1 MSTLRI
7 AVVAGARTPF
17 TKAGSVQKR
26 VPAYELGRVALREA
40 MERAGVAPEDLD
52 EVIFGNI
59 AQPADAT
66 NIARVVALRA
76 GCPLSTSAYTVNRN
90 CGSALQAI
98 ADAMLRIET
107 GRAQLIA
114 AGGTESMS
122 LIPLLFPE
130 SMKGKLERVMRARSL
145 PARLGAF
152 AGFRAADFKP
162 ILGLMVGLTDN
173 FCGLNMGE
181 TAEVLAR
188 EFHLSREEQ
197 DAFALRSHELASAA
211 QKEGRLA
218 PEITPVPLPPDYRK
232 FAAED
237 VGLRHEQSMAALA
250 KLPPAFDRRYGTVT
264 AGNASQI
271 TDGAA
276 ALVLASERA
285 VRERGL
291 PVLGWVR
298 SVEFA
303 ALAPARMGLGP
314 AFATARALDR
324 AGVDMRRIGLVEMN
338 EAFAADRARQLEG
351 VRIRCVRARRTR
363 PVPRD
368 RGHRS
373 RPAQRER
380 RSDRARPSRGRD
392 RRAAR
397 PDGAPRD
404 APSRRGV
411 GPRHPLH
418 RRRPG
423 RRCPHW
429 SAHDRSARAV
439 RCASA
444 DPARFRAPGGGTACL
459 RCTTARRRGR
469 HRLDSLRLA
478 RREDQQRST
487 RR

>member
-26 VPAYELGRVALREA
+26 VPACELGRVALREA

-107 GRAQLIA
+107 GRAHLIA

-162 ILGLMVGLTDN
+162 ILGLVVGLTDN

-250 KLPPAFDRRYGTVT
+250 KLAPAFDRRYGTVT

-291 PVLGWVR
+291 PVLGWIR
-298 SVEFA
+298 STEFA
-303 ALAPARMGLGP
+303 ALSPARMGLGP

-338 EAFAADRARQLEG
+338 EAFAAVVLANLKAFASDAFARDELG
-351 VRIRCVRARRTR
+351 
-363 PVPRD
+363 
-368 RGHRS
+368 RS
-373 RPAQRER
+373 RAIGAIDP
-380 RSDRARPSRGRD
+380 DRLNVNGGAIALGHPVGATGARLVLT
-392 RRAAR
+392 A
-397 PDGAPRD
+397 
-404 APSRRGV
+404 
-411 GPRHPLH
+411 LLEM
-418 RRRPG
+418 RRRDVELG
-423 RRCPHW
+423 LVTLCI
-429 SAHDRSARAV
+429 
-439 RCASA
+439 
-444 DPARFRAPGGGTACL
+444 GGGQGGAVL
-459 RCTTARRRGR
+459 LERA
-469 HRLDSLRLA
+469 
-478 RREDQQRST
+478 
-487 RR
+487 

>member
-1 MSTLRI
+1 MSTPRI

-66 NIARVVALRA
+66 NIARVIALRA
-76 GCPLSTSAYTVNRN
+76 GCPHSTSAYTVNRN

-98 ADAMLRIET
+98 ADAMLRLES

-130 SMKGKLERVMRARSL
+130 SMKAKLERVMRART
-145 PARLGAF
+145 PFARVSAF

-197 DAFALRSHELASAA
+197 DAFALLSHQRAAAA
-211 QKEGRLA
+211 QKEGRLSV
-218 PEITPVPLPPDYRK
+218 EIAPVPLPPDYRK
-232 FAAED
+232 FATED
-237 VGLRHEQSMAALA
+237 VGMRAEQSMAALA
-250 KLPPAFDRRYGTVT
+250 KLSPAFDRRYGTVT

-314 AFATARALDR
+314 AFAAPRALDR
-324 AGVDMRRIGLVEMN
+324 AGVTMRRIGLVEIN
-338 EAFAADRARQLEG
+338 EAFAAVVLANLKAFASDAFARDELGRTNAIGAIDPDRLNVNGGAIALGHPVGATGARLVLTMLHEM
-351 VRIRCVRARRTR
+351 R
-363 PVPRD
+363 
-368 RGHRS
+368 
-373 RPAQRER
+373 R
-380 RSDRARPSRGRD
+380 RSVELGL
-392 RRAAR
+392 
-397 PDGAPRD
+397 
-404 APSRRGV
+404 V
-411 GPRHPLH
+411 TL
-418 RRRPG
+418 
-423 RRCPHW
+423 CI
-429 SAHDRSARAV
+429 
-439 RCASA
+439 
-444 DPARFRAPGGGTACL
+444 GGGQGAAVVLERT
-459 RCTTARRRGR
+459 
-469 HRLDSLRLA
+469 
-478 RREDQQRST
+478 
-487 RR
+487 